1 MVGYRYVVNSLIRFL
16 TGPKTSW
23 VTLLIGLI
31 FAALSFTVFAAEAN
45 DAAPSTGLPDDAE
58 VVLVENA
65 LADMPN
71 SEGTAAVIVFAKDSG
86 EFTASEQQWLQG
98 EFDPLT
104 QSLAGGVNEVFVE
117 FTNVEVMGE
126 PFLPPAS
133 LSEDNT
139 TAVVTVP
146 MDEIADVAPRA
157 ERVAELRALAVDAA
171 LPGITAYVTGPEG
184 FQVDLAGVFEG
195 ADFVLLGATVLIVI
209 VLLLVTYRSPTLWI
223 VPLLV
228 VGTAD
233 LMAGQIGRNVA
244 GFFDLAADG
253 SVTGILSVLVFGAG
267 TNYALLLIAR
277 YREELLRVEDRHEA
291 MARAVKGAGP
301 AILASGGTVVLA
313 LLTLAF
319 ADLGVTRALGVVCA
333 TGIVVAMISALGVL
347 PAAIVVFGRGL
358 FWPFI
363 PRFGGV
369 NKSATGWWAKLGTG
383 VSKRPVLVAVAG
395 VAVLGGLAAGSTGV
409 TIGIPETEQFRV
421 KPEAVVGIEVLGE
434 AFPAGESSPTQV
446 VADNDSTGDVV
457 DAALAL
463 EIVASAEVVNANDTV
478 SRIDVVLD
486 AEGGSE
492 EAYAAIV
499 DLRAAVQAVPGANA
513 LVGGDDAT
521 RLAVKETYERD
532 QLLVIPL
539 ILILVFIVLVV
550 LLRALLAPVLLLAS
564 VVLSFFSAI
573 GAAWLLFQNVFGM
586 SGLDFSVFLYSFL
599 FLVALGVDY
608 NIFLVSRAREESAL
622 LAGTVRQP
630 TRRAMITALGA
641 TGGVITSAG
650 ILLAA
655 VFAVLGVLPLIA
667 LFQVGIIVGIGVLID
682 TLLVRTVV
690 VPATAF
696 IAGDRFWWPRK
707 KLTSSAFG

>member
-1 MVGYRYVVNSLIRFL
+1 MNSLIRFI

-23 VTLLIGLI
+23 VTLLVGLI
-31 FAALSFTVFAAEAN
+31 FAVLSFTAFAAETT
-45 DAAPSTGLPDDAE
+45 DAAPTNGLPDDAE
-58 VVLVENA
+58 VVLVEDA
-65 LADMPN
+65 LAAMPN
-71 SEGTAAVIVFAKDSG
+71 SEGTAAVLVFAKDSG
-86 EFTASEQQWLQG
+86 EFTDEDLLWLQG
-98 EFDPLT
+98 EFDPTIQML
-104 QSLAGGVNEVFVE
+104 SGGANENFLE
-117 FTNVEVMGE
+117 FTNVEIMGE
-126 PFLPPAS
+126 AFVPPATV
-133 LSEDNT
+133 SEDNT
-139 TAVVTVP
+139 TAVITIP
-146 MDEIADVAPRA
+146 MDEIDDVEPRGERIAEIRAIAASNAP
-157 ERVAELRALAVDAA
+157 L
-171 LPGITAYVTGPEG
+171 GITAYVTGPEG

-195 ADFVLLGATVLIVI
+195 ADFVLLGSTVIIVI
-209 VLLLVTYRSPTLWI
+209 ILLLITYRSPTLWI

-228 VGTAD
+228 VGVAD
-233 LMAGQIGRNVA
+233 GMAGQIGRNVA
-244 GFFDLAADG
+244 AFFNLSADG

-267 TNYALLLIAR
+267 TNYALLLISR
-277 YREELLRVEDRHEA
+277 YREELLTNEDRHEA
-291 MARAVKGAGP
+291 MAKAVKGAGP
-301 AILASGGTVVLA
+301 AIIASGGTVVLA
-313 LLTLAF
+313 LLTLSLAE
-319 ADLGVTRALGVVCA
+319 LGVTRALGVVCA

-358 FWPFI
+358 FWPFV

-369 NKSATGWWAKLGTG
+369 NKSQSGWWAKLGTG
-383 VSKRPVLVAVAG
+383 VSKRPVTVAIIG
-395 VAVLGGLAAGSTGV
+395 VAILGGLTLGSTGV

-434 AFPAGESSPTQV
+434 AFPAGESSPTQI
-446 VADNDSTGDVV
+446 VANNDFAQDVV
-457 DAALAL
+457 QAALTL
-463 EIVASAEVVNANDTV
+463 NIVASAEVVNSNDTM

-492 EAYAAIV
+492 EAYVAIV
-499 DLRAAVQAVPGANA
+499 DLREAVQGVAGANA

-521 RLAVKETYERD
+521 RLAVKQAYERD

-550 LLRALLAPVLLLAS
+550 LLRALLAPILLLTS

-573 GAAWLLFQNVFGM
+573 GASWLLFENVFGM

-608 NIFLVSRAREESAL
+608 SIFLVSRAREESAI
-622 LAGTVRQP
+622 LAGKVDQP
-630 TRRAMITALGA
+630 TRQGMIRALGA

-690 VPATAF
+690 VPALAF
-696 IAGDRFWWPRK
+696 TAGDAFWWPRK
-707 KLTSSAFG
+707 KLTASKFGA

>member
-1 MVGYRYVVNSLIRFL
+1 VNSLLRFI

-31 FAALSFTVFAAEAN
+31 FAVLSFTAFAAEES
-45 DAAPSTGLPDDAE
+45 DAAPTNGLPDDSE
-58 VVLVENA
+58 VVLVDNA
-65 LADMPN
+65 LAAMPN

-86 EFTASEQQWLQG
+86 EFTVEDLAWLQG
-98 EFDPLT
+98 EFDPVI
-104 QSLAGGVNEVFVE
+104 QMPSGGANELFLD
-117 FTNVEVMGE
+117 FTNVEIMGE
-126 PFLPPAS
+126 AFVPPATV
-133 LSEDNT
+133 SEDNT
-139 TAVVTVP
+139 TAVITVP
-146 MDEIADVAPRA
+146 LDEIDDVEPRGERIA
-157 ERVAELRALAVDAA
+157 EIRALSADAA
-171 LPGITAYVTGPEG
+171 PSGITTYVTGPEG

-195 ADFVLLGATVLIVI
+195 ADFVLLGSTVIIVI
-209 VLLLVTYRSPTLWI
+209 LLLLITYRSPTLWI

-244 GFFDLAADG
+244 DFFGLAADG

-277 YREELLRVEDRHEA
+277 YREELLKFEDRHEA
-291 MARAVKGAGP
+291 MAKALKGVAP
-301 AILASGGTVVLA
+301 AIMASGGTVVLA

-319 ADLGVTRALGVVCA
+319 AELGVTRALGVVCA

-358 FWPFI
+358 FWPFV

-369 NKSATGWWAKLGTG
+369 NKSETGWWAKLGTG
-383 VSKRPVLVAVAG
+383 VSKRPVTVAIVG
-395 VAVLGGLAAGSTGV
+395 VAILGGLSFGSAGV

-421 KPEAVVGIEVLGE
+421 KPEAVLGIEVLGK

-446 VADNDSTGDVV
+446 VANNDFADDVV
-457 DAALAL
+457 EAALSL
-463 EIVASAEVVNANDTV
+463 DVVASAEVVNFNDTV

-486 AEGGSE
+486 AEGGSD
-492 EAYAAIV
+492 EAYVAIV
-499 DLRAAVQAVPGANA
+499 DLREAVQGVTGAGA

-539 ILILVFIVLVV
+539 ILILVFIVLVI
-550 LLRALLAPVLLLAS
+550 LLRALLAPILLLSS

-573 GAAWLLFQNVFGM
+573 GAAWLLFENVFGM

-608 NIFLVSRAREESAL
+608 NIFLVSRAREEAAN

-630 TRRAMITALGA
+630 TRQAMVKALGA

-650 ILLAA
+650 VLLAA

-696 IAGDRFWWPRK
+696 IAGNAFWWPRK
-707 KLTSSAFG
+707 KMTASRFG

>member
-1 MVGYRYVVNSLIRFL
+1 MPLIRFI
-16 TGPKTSW
+16 TGPKTAW

-31 FAALSFTVFAAEAN
+31 FAALSFTVFAAEST
-45 DAAPSTGLPDDAE
+45 DASPTTGLSEDSE
-58 VVLVENA
+58 VVLVDKA

-71 SEGTAAVIVFAKDSG
+71 AGGTAAVVVFATANGS
-86 EFTASEQQWLQG
+86 FTDNDVAWLVG
-98 EFDPLT
+98 EFDPAT
-104 QSLAGGVNEVFVE
+104 QMLAGGANERFLGYSNAEIDGKPFV
-117 FTNVEVMGE
+117 
-126 PFLPPAS
+126 PPAVI
-133 LSEDNT
+133 SEDNT
-139 TAVVTVP
+139 TAVITVP
-146 MDEIADVAPRA
+146 LDEISDVEPRA
-157 ERVAELRALAVDAA
+157 DRIAEVRALAQED
-171 LPGITAYVTGPEG
+171 LPAGMVTYVTGPEG

-195 ADFVLLGATVLIVI
+195 ANFTLLLATVLIVV

-233 LMAGQIGRNVA
+233 LMAGEIGRNVA
-244 GFFDLAADG
+244 ALFGIPADG
-253 SVTGILSVLVFGAG
+253 SITGILSVLVFGAG

-277 YREELLRVEDRHEA
+277 YREELLVLEDRHEA

-313 LLTLAF
+313 LLTLSF
-319 ADLGVTRALGVVCA
+319 AELGQNRALGIVCA
-333 TGIVVAMISALGVL
+333 SGIVVAMIAALGVL

-358 FWPFI
+358 FWPFV
-363 PRFGGV
+363 PKFGGV
-369 NKSATGWWAKLGTG
+369 NKAETGWWAKLGTG
-383 VSKRPVLVAVAG
+383 VSKRPVSVAFAG
-395 VAVLGGLAAGSTGV
+395 VAVLVGLAFGASGV

-421 KPEAVVGIEVLGE
+421 KPEAVIGIEVLSE
-434 AFPAGESSPTQV
+434 AFPAGASAPTRV
-446 VADNDSTGDVV
+446 VAGNDFADRIVQAAEAV
-457 DAALAL
+457 DS
-463 EIVASAEVVNANDTV
+463 VASAEVVNFNDTT
-478 SRIDVVLD
+478 SQIDVVLD

-492 EAYAAIV
+492 AAYQVIRE
-499 DLRAAVQAVPGANA
+499 LRESVQAVPGANA

-539 ILILVFIVLVV
+539 ILMLVFVVLVV
-550 LLRALLAPVLLLAS
+550 LLKALLAPILLLAS

-573 GAAWLLFQNVFGM
+573 GAAWLLFDNVFGM

-608 NIFLVSRAREESAL
+608 NIFLVSRAREESVL
-622 LAGTVRQP
+622 MAGKVREP
-630 TRRAMITALGA
+630 TKQAMIKALGA

-650 ILLAA
+650 VLLAA

-696 IAGDRFWWPRK
+696 IAGDTFWWPRK
-707 KLTSSAFG
+707 KLTAGQFA

>member
-1 MVGYRYVVNSLIRFL
+1 VNAILRFI

-23 VTLLIGLI
+23 VTLLIGLV
-31 FAALSFTVFAAEAN
+31 FAVLSFTAFAADES
-45 DAAPSTGLPDDAE
+45 DVAPTNGLPDDSE
-58 VVLVENA
+58 VVLVDNA
-65 LADMPN
+65 LAAMPN

-86 EFTASEQQWLQG
+86 EFTVEDLAWLQG
-98 EFDPLT
+98 EFDPVI
-104 QSLAGGVNEVFVE
+104 QMPSGGANELFLD
-117 FTNVEVMGE
+117 FTNVEIMGE
-126 PFLPPAS
+126 AFVPPATV
-133 LSEDNT
+133 SEDNT
-139 TAVVTVP
+139 TAVITVP
-146 MDEIADVAPRA
+146 LDEIDDVEPRG
-157 ERVAELRALAVDAA
+157 ERVAEIRALSADAA
-171 LPGITAYVTGPEG
+171 PSGITTYVTGPEG

-195 ADFVLLGATVLIVI
+195 ADFVLLGSTVIIVI
-209 VLLLVTYRSPTLWI
+209 LLLLITYRSPTLWI

-244 GFFDLAADG
+244 DFFGLAADG

-277 YREELLRVEDRHEA
+277 YREELLKFEDRHEA
-291 MARAVKGAGP
+291 MAKALKGVAP

-319 ADLGVTRALGVVCA
+319 AELGVTRALGVVCA

-358 FWPFI
+358 FWPFV

-369 NKSATGWWAKLGTG
+369 NKSETGWWAKLGTG
-383 VSKRPVLVAVAG
+383 VSKRPVTVAIVG
-395 VAVLGGLAAGSTGV
+395 VAILGGLSFGSAGV

-421 KPEAVVGIEVLGE
+421 KPEAVLGIEVLGK

-446 VADNDSTGDVV
+446 VANNDFADDVV
-457 DAALAL
+457 EVALSL
-463 EIVASAEVVNANDTV
+463 DVVASAEVVNFNDTV

-486 AEGGSE
+486 AEGGSD
-492 EAYAAIV
+492 EAYVAIV
-499 DLRAAVQAVPGANA
+499 DLREAVQGVTGAGA

-539 ILILVFIVLVV
+539 ILILVFIVLVI
-550 LLRALLAPVLLLAS
+550 LLRALLAPILLLSS

-573 GAAWLLFQNVFGM
+573 GAAWLLFENVFGM

-608 NIFLVSRAREESAL
+608 NIFLVSRAREEAAN

-630 TRRAMITALGA
+630 TRQAMVKALGA

-650 ILLAA
+650 VLLAA

-696 IAGDRFWWPRK
+696 IAGDAFWWPRK
-707 KLTSSAFG
+707 KMTASRFG

>member
-1 MVGYRYVVNSLIRFL
+1 MNSLIRFI

-23 VTLLIGLI
+23 VTLLVGLI
-31 FAALSFTVFAAEAN
+31 FAVLSFTAFAAETT
-45 DAAPSTGLPDDAE
+45 DAAPTNGLPDNAE
-58 VVLVENA
+58 VVLVDDA
-65 LADMPN
+65 LAAMPN
-71 SEGTAAVIVFAKDSG
+71 SEGTAAVLVFAKDSG
-86 EFTASEQQWLQG
+86 EFTDEDLLWLQG
-98 EFDPLT
+98 EFDPTIQML
-104 QSLAGGVNEVFVE
+104 SGGANENFLE
-117 FTNVEVMGE
+117 FTNVEIMGE
-126 PFLPPAS
+126 AFVPPATV
-133 LSEDNT
+133 SEDNT
-139 TAVVTVP
+139 TAVITIP
-146 MDEIADVAPRA
+146 MDEIDDVEPRGERIAEIRAIAASNAP
-157 ERVAELRALAVDAA
+157 L
-171 LPGITAYVTGPEG
+171 GITAYVTGPEG

-195 ADFVLLGATVLIVI
+195 ADFVLLGSTVIIVI
-209 VLLLVTYRSPTLWI
+209 ILLLITYRSPTLWI

-228 VGTAD
+228 VGVAD
-233 LMAGQIGRNVA
+233 GMAGQIGRNVA
-244 GFFDLAADG
+244 AFFNLSADG

-267 TNYALLLIAR
+267 TNYALLLISR
-277 YREELLRVEDRHEA
+277 YREELLTNEDRHEA
-291 MARAVKGAGP
+291 MAKAVKGAGP
-301 AILASGGTVVLA
+301 AIIASGGTVVLA
-313 LLTLAF
+313 LLTLSLAE
-319 ADLGVTRALGVVCA
+319 LGVTRALGVVCA

-358 FWPFI
+358 FWPFV

-369 NKSATGWWAKLGTG
+369 NKSQSGWWAKLGTG
-383 VSKRPVLVAVAG
+383 VSKRPVTVAIIG
-395 VAVLGGLAAGSTGV
+395 VAILGGLTLGSTGV

-434 AFPAGESSPTQV
+434 AFPAGESSPTQI
-446 VADNDSTGDVV
+446 VANNDFVQDVV
-457 DAALAL
+457 QAALTL
-463 EIVASAEVVNANDTV
+463 SVVASAEVVNSNDTV

-492 EAYAAIV
+492 EAYVAVV
-499 DLRAAVQAVPGANA
+499 DLREAVQGVAGANA

-521 RLAVKETYERD
+521 RLAVKQAYERD

-550 LLRALLAPVLLLAS
+550 LLRALLAPILLLTS

-573 GAAWLLFQNVFGM
+573 GASWLLFENVFGM

-608 NIFLVSRAREESAL
+608 SIFLVSRAREESAN
-622 LAGTVRQP
+622 LAGKVDQP
-630 TRRAMITALGA
+630 TRQGMIRALGA

-690 VPATAF
+690 VPALAF
-696 IAGDRFWWPRK
+696 IAGDAFWWPRK
-707 KLTSSAFG
+707 KLTASKFGA